1 MILFYI
7 KESFSYLF
15 RAKLATFIITIT
27 TSIALIFATVSIGL
41 LLLSGRLDTQLKEQI
56 EIKIF
61 VDDSLSNA
69 EVNRLEQDISKN
81 RFVGSIRF
89 ISKDEAIKDFT
100 AEIGEDL
107 TTILSVN
114 PLPRSFALKL
124 NPEFITEKNFESV
137 ISELK
142 NKKGITDV
150 VYDYSLTLKLLN
162 FLKSAKT
169 VIYVIAIVLILL
181 SIYLVYSNNRLLQH
195 SREEQINIM
204 KLVGA
209 KLTSI
214 KLPIILNGIII
225 GMLASFICII
235 ITGVIYYFL
244 AKIYISISILE
255 LYYLAGLYVILGLL
269 LGYIGSFLSIRKVS
283 LRVQRN

>member
-1 MILFYI
+1 M
-7 KESFSYLF
+7 
-15 RAKLATFIITIT
+15 
-27 TSIALIFATVSIGL
+27 
-41 LLLSGRLDTQLKEQI
+41 
-56 EIKIF
+56 
-61 VDDSLSNA
+61 
-69 EVNRLEQDISKN
+69 
-81 RFVGSIRF
+81 
-89 ISKDEAIKDFT
+89 
-100 AEIGEDL
+100 
-107 TTILSVN
+107 
-114 PLPRSFALKL
+114 
-124 NPEFITEKNFESV
+124 